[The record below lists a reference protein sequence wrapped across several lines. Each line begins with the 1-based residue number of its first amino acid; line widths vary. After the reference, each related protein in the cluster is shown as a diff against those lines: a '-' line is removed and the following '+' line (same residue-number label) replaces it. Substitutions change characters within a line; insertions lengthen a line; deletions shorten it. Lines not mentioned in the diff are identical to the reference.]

1 MVENKPDAV
10 ESALDKLQ
18 PIFTKLSFGAIMG
31 YTSGYATKK
40 IGKIAAFAVGCG
52 FIFIQSLA
60 MAGWIQ
66 VDWLKIQGDAFKKV
80 DTVSSSLLLLVCC

>member
-10 ESALDKLQ
+10 ETALDRLK

-40 IGKIAAFAVGCG
+40 VGKFAAFVVGVG
-52 FIFIQSLA
+52 FVALQSLA
-60 MAGWIQ
+60 MAGYIEI
-66 VDWLKIQGDAFKKV
+66 DWMKVKDDAFKKV
-80 DTVSSSLLLLVCC
+80 DTVSLSMHNSG